1 MAWIPSEECVHEITS
16 SLPLFLLSA
25 LPSLPSSF
33 FPFIFLP
40 SPFLPSPFLPF
51 PLLSSPSFSPP
62 FISPLSFSGCLLQY
76 LRQRKELIEK
86 KEVILDMAT
95 QVCSAMKY
103 LEANGFIHR
112 DLVST
117 DRQTDGYH
125 QHEMSIGNLYCAY

>member
-1 MAWIPSEECVHEITS
+1 MAWIPSEERVHDLFFSFPS
-16 SLPLFLLSA
+16 SSFSA
-25 LPSLPSSF
+25 LPS
-33 FPFIFLP
+33 
-40 SPFLPSPFLPF
+40 SPLLFLPF
-51 PLLSSPSFSPP
+51 HFPFSPLSFSSFSPP

-125 QHEMSIGNLYCAY
+125 QHEMSIRNLYCAY

>member
-1 MAWIPSEECVHEITS
+1 MTWLPSEECVHEITS
-16 SLPLFLLSA
+16 SLPLFLLFCS
-25 LPSLPSSF
+25 SLFSPPLSSF
-33 FPFIFLP
+33 SFSISPLF
-40 SPFLPSPFLPF
+40 SPFLSF
-51 PLLSSPSFSPP
+51 P
-62 FISPLSFSGCLLQY
+62 GCLLQY

-117 DRQTDGYH
+117 DRQTDGY
-125 QHEMSIGNLYCAY
+125 C

>member
-1 MAWIPSEECVHEITS
+1 MAWIPSEERVHEITS
-16 SLPLFLLSA
+16 SFRPLFLLF
-25 LPSLPSSF
+25 LLFLLLPSSF

-40 SPFLPSPFLPF
+40 SPFLPF
-51 PLLSSPSFSPP
+51 PLPLSPPP
-62 FISPLSFSGCLLQY
+62 FISSLSFSGCLLQY

-125 QHEMSIGNLYCAY
+125 QHEMLIRNLYCAY